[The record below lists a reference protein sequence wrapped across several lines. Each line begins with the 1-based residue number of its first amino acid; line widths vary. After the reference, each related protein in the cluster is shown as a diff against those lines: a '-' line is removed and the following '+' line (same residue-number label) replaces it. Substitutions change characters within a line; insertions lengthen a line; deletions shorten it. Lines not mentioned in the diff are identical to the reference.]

1 MQANTVVEPEAVPAN
16 KDLRELAKIEGPCVT
31 IYVGGHKAGSG
42 SRPMKV
48 RLPALLAEAERL
60 LEQRGVLPTDRQSL
74 MEPLRERAGEV
85 DLGSGHAGGLAL
97 LRSPRDFE
105 QAWLPWDVEDKVVL
119 EGYPLLTPMSEGMK
133 SHRRFLLLAVS
144 KKHTRLL
151 DCGTA
156 GQQPLTLPAGVAQSL
171 EEFEGFDKPDHN
183 RGRTGAGA
191 SFTMDTSFEKQPN
204 YLHDFC
210 RALERGLQP
219 LLEQRGLPL
228 LIAGATAELSAYRAV
243 NRYKLLVPGAIE
255 GSPDGGWTDS
265 ELADKGRAII
275 KQWRPSETQHA
286 VDLYLRAGPGKKATE
301 MQEILQAAAAG
312 RVLHLFL
319 AGALTETGDV
329 DKILGRVLPSGATRN
344 EHDHLANAAAVETWR
359 HDGQVWSLDEPLDGA
374 AVAAVF
380 RW

>member
-1 MQANTVVEPEAVPAN
+1 MQANTVVEPEAVPVN
-16 KDLRELAKIEGPCVT
+16 KDLRDVAKMDGPCVT

-60 LEQRGVLPTDRQSL
+60 LEERGVLPTDRESL
-74 MEPLRERAGEV
+74 MEPLRLRAGEV

-97 LRSPRDFE
+97 LRSPRQFE
-105 QAWLPWDVEDKVVL
+105 QVWLAWDVEDRVVL
-119 EGYPLLTPMSEGMK
+119 EGYPLLTPISDALK
-133 SHRRFLLLAVS
+133 SHRAFLLLAVS
-144 KKHTRLL
+144 KKHTRML
-151 DCGTA
+151 DCGPS
-156 GQQPLTLPAGVAQSL
+156 GQQPLALPAGVAQSL

-219 LLEQRGLPL
+219 LLERRGVPL
-228 LIAGATAELSAYRAV
+228 VLAGATAELSAYRAV
-243 NRYKLLVPGAIE
+243 NRYKLLVPEAIE
-255 GSPDGGWTDS
+255 GSPDGGWTDA
-265 ELADKGRAII
+265 ELAGKGRAAV
-275 KQWRPSETQHA
+275 KDWRPAETQQA
-286 VDLYLRAGPGKKATE
+286 IDLFLRAGPGKKATVME
-301 MQEILQAAAAG
+301 EILQAAAAG

-319 AGALTETGDV
+319 AGELSGTGDV
-329 DKILGRVLPSGATRN
+329 DKILGRVLPSGATPN
-344 EHDHLANAAAVETWR
+344 ERDHLANAAAVETWR
-359 HDGQVWSLDEPLDGA
+359 HDGQVWSLDEALDGS

-380 RW
+380 RG